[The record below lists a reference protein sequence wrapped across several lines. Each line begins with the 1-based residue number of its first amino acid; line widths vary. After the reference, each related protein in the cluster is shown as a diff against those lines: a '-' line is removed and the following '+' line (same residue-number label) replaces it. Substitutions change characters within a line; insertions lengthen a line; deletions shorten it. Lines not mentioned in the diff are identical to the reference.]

1 MTRSRALRPDA
12 PVAVLFGGTSAEHD
26 VSIRSGTAIV
36 DALRAG
42 GRPVQPVCVDLD
54 GGWWW
59 LPVDHARVGRPPA
72 TYDAPATLDA
82 AGPFRPGVAVE
93 ILAAADPA
101 PVVFVALH
109 GPFGE
114 DGTVQGMLE
123 VAGLAYTGSGVEA
136 SAIGMDKARFKRLAA
151 AVGIPVVEWTE
162 VTAAHWAGDRAAVLA
177 DLEAFAARIGE
188 PRLMVKPAGLGSSIG
203 MTIAHR
209 PDERAVAL
217 EHAFAYDRTAL
228 VERYLD
234 HPRELEVGVVG
245 NDPLALDTYG
255 PGEVIPGHEFYDYAA
270 KYLTDD
276 ARTLPTA
283 DLPSARVAEL
293 RRVAAATYSTVGAEG
308 FARVD
313 FLLEGDR
320 LHVSEVNTIPG
331 FTEISLFPQ
340 MCAAA
345 GLPMPAL
352 CGRIVTLAVE
362 RHLAT
367 APRRL
372 GREDLPR

>member
-1 MTRSRALRPDA
+1 MTRSRTLRPDA
-12 PVAVLFGGTSAEHD
+12 PVAVIFGGTSAEHD
-26 VSIRSGTAIV
+26 VSVRSGTAIV

-42 GRPVQPVCVDLD
+42 GRPIQPVCVDLD

-59 LPVDHARVGRPPA
+59 LPVDHARAGRPPSA
-72 TYDAPATLDA
+72 YDAPAALDA

-93 ILAAADPA
+93 LLAAADPA
-101 PVVFVALH
+101 PVVLVALH

-123 VAGLAYTGSGVEA
+123 VAGLVYTGSGVEA
-136 SAIGMDKARFKRLAA
+136 SAIGMDKARFKRLATA
-151 AVGIPVVEWTE
+151 AGIPVVDWTE
-162 VTAAHWAGDRAAVLA
+162 VTAAGWANDRAGVLA
-177 DLEAFAARIGE
+177 ELEAFAARVGE
-188 PRLMVKPAGLGSSIG
+188 PRLMVKPASLGSSIG

-209 PDERAVAL
+209 PDERATAL

-234 HPRELEVGVVG
+234 HPRELEVSVVG

-255 PGEVIPGHEFYDYAA
+255 PGEVIPGREFYDYAA

-276 ARTLPTA
+276 ARTIPAA
-283 DLPSARVAEL
+283 DVPPSRAAEV
-293 RRVAAATYSTVGAEG
+293 RRLAAATCATVGAEG

-313 FLLEGDR
+313 FLLEGER
-320 LHVSEVNTIPG
+320 LHVSELNTIPG

-345 GLPMPAL
+345 GLSMTAL
-352 CGRIVTLAVE
+352 CERIVSLAVE

-367 APRRL
+367 TPRRL
-372 GREDLPR
+372 RPEDLPR